1 MSQERFYND
10 PEDVEWLLSTHLK
23 GRPGASLRGMKSF
36 VLFGNEDAPD
46 RIHAYAVKVPL
57 ITTPYYVVRFDERGR
72 WLDTTGMVWPGGPK
86 DKPHARGRGVG
97 SANAERVA
105 LDKYEREYRAW
116 AAKGLHG
123 YGPAVQW
130 PLSPNDNRLHAIREK
145 IGAERREG
153 RRNPPRRPDQ
163 HLVGYIDRPR
173 PGQPMTDG
181 KGRETN
187 WVLSRVVQEY
197 RDQFGDKSAAVILS
211 HVRHKGRHAVGYLL
225 IDGGSLFRG
234 ETTKESD
241 WHDMEQEAKA
251 EAESWAERDAEDRER
266 DQWEQEEDD

>member
-1 MSQERFYND
+1 MADFDRAPSYYEDKAERAMKRRRWS
-10 PEDVEWLLSTHLK
+10 EAAQHLRDAAAVTA
-23 GRPGASLRGMKSF
+23 GHSRAARYLEAAERMERRVDGEPPPLAEPIGPG
-36 VLFGNEDAPD
+36 VFG
-46 RIHAYAVKVPL
+46 
-57 ITTPYYVVRFDERGR
+57 G
-72 WLDTTGMVWPGGPK
+72 
-86 DKPHARGRGVG
+86 PHARGRGVG
-97 SANAERVA
+97 SANAERIA

-145 IGAERREG
+145 IGAERRRG